1 MEDFTI
7 PLSVSSSNKLNPL
20 ENWTSF
26 ESSMDAI
33 QISLT
38 KLQSEYE
45 IPPNGID
52 AIWFKGKFKLCI
64 DLPQL
69 RGAQ

>member
-1 MEDFTI
+1 MENHI
-7 PLSVSSSNKLNPL
+7 ISSSPIVPVKLNPL
-20 ENWTSF
+20 ENWASF

-33 QISLT
+33 QMSLT

-45 IPPNGID
+45 IPPNGIG